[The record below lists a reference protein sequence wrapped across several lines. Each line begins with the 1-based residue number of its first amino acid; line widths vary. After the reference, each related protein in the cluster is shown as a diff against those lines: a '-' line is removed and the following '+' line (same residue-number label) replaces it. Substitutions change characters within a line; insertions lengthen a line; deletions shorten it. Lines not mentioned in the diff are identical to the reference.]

1 MLQPETRQ
9 RVYSF
14 IESTPGA
21 HLREIGRRLDM
32 SLGHLRYHL
41 RILEK
46 RDLIISI
53 RNGFYRRYFVK
64 KDFDIGLAG
73 IFFALRQRNTR
84 RIVLHLLNNP
94 GSTHKD
100 LMRVF
105 DFPSSTLS
113 LYLDNLVRKGVIQR
127 VRDGRQNRY
136 YVVDEQNVIKVLK
149 TYKESFI
156 DRLVDRALEIY
167 QESHF

>member
-1 MLQPETRQ
+1 MFQTEARQ
-9 RVYSF
+9 RVYNF
-14 IESTPGA
+14 IEGTPGA
-21 HLREIGRRLDM
+21 HLREIGRRLGM

-41 RILEK
+41 NILEK
-46 RDLIISI
+46 KGLVISM
-53 RNGFYRRYFVK
+53 RNGFYRRYFAK
-64 KDFDIGLAG
+64 KDFDFGLAG
-73 IFFALRQRNTR
+73 VFFALRQKKTR

-94 GSTHKD
+94 NAAHKD
-100 LMRVF
+100 LMRIF

-113 LYLDNLVRKGVIQR
+113 LYLDNLVKKGVLQR

-136 YVVDEQNVIKVLK
+136 SVVDEQKVVKVLK

-156 DRLVDRALEIY
+156 DRLVDRALEMY

>member
-1 MLQPETRQ
+1 MLQTETRQ
-9 RVYSF
+9 RVYNF
-14 IESTPGA
+14 IEKTPGA
-21 HLREIGRRLDM
+21 HLREIGRRLGM

-46 RDLIISI
+46 KNLIISI

-64 KDFDIGLAG
+64 KDFDVGLAG
-73 IFFALRQRNTR
+73 IFFALQQKNTR
-84 RIVLHLLNNP
+84 KIVLHLLNNP

-100 LMRVF
+100 LLHVF

-113 LYLDNLVRKGVIQR
+113 LYLDNLVKKGVLQR
-127 VRDGRQNRY
+127 VRNGRQNRY
-136 YVVDEQNVIKVLK
+136 HVVDELNVVKVLK

-156 DRLVDRALEIY
+156 DKLIDRALEIY

>member
-1 MLQPETRQ
+1 MFQTEARQ
-9 RVYSF
+9 KVYNF

-21 HLREIGRRLDM
+21 HLREIGRRLGM

-41 RILEK
+41 NILEK
-46 RDLIISI
+46 KDLVISI

-64 KDFDIGLAG
+64 KDFDFGLTG
-73 IFFALRQRNTR
+73 IFFALRQKNTR

-94 GSTHKD
+94 NVTHKD
-100 LMRVF
+100 LMRMF

-113 LYLDNLVRKGVIQR
+113 LYLDNLVKKGVVQR
-127 VRDGRQNRY
+127 LRNGRQNRY
-136 YVVDEQNVIKVLK
+136 SVVDEQNVIRVLK

-156 DRLVDRALEIY
+156 DKLVDRALEIY